1 MCWKLEG
8 DFELD
13 YTFNWYTLPE
23 TKSEFTPES
32 GWLENRF
39 PFARWL
45 SGRCELF
52 VSGRVSD
59 IFLCRIKYDVHSVT
73 NCGLVV

>member
-39 PFARWL
+39 PFERWL

-59 IFLCRIKYDVHSVT
+59 IFLCRINMMYIQ
-73 NCGLVV
+73 